1 MAGISLPKTSTSQ
14 PNIPLEQ
21 LAKNIENLM
30 AKNMHDMMA
39 QINAL
44 REEQNAQMGEI
55 RIRLEDI
62 ELSYQD
68 DNRKHL
74 GRHKRNE
81 QALEIDGESD
91 NG

>member
-1 MAGISLPKTSTSQ
+1 
-14 PNIPLEQ
+14 
-21 LAKNIENLM
+21 
-30 AKNMHDMMA
+30 
-39 QINAL
+39 
-44 REEQNAQMGEI
+44 MGEI

>member
-1 MAGISLPKTSTSQ
+1 MAGISLPQTSTSQ

-44 REEQNAQMGEI
+44 REEQNA
-55 RIRLEDI
+55 
-62 ELSYQD
+62 
-68 DNRKHL
+68 
-74 GRHKRNE
+74 
-81 QALEIDGESD
+81 
-91 NG
+91 